1 MRVKIPRDRL
11 SMCPWVWSHFHDYI
25 DFYGVVFSLYIITH
39 FCCCLGVPV
48 VRQEEEEEEEPA

>member
-1 MRVKIPRDRL
+1 
-11 SMCPWVWSHFHDYI
+11 MCPWVWSHFHDYI